1 MKNLFV
7 TYISV
12 NEIKP
17 YKNNPKIHKDKQ
29 VKQISSSIKK
39 FSFTNPILLD
49 ENNEILAGHG
59 RYLAAKELKL
69 ETVPC
74 IVLDHLSKE
83 QKKAYRIAD
92 NKLTELGKWDENL
105 LGLEFED
112 LSKLDLSFD
121 LNITGFETTEIDLLI
136 DKQSKQNQKD
146 IEYYKN

>member
-1 MKNLFV
+1 
-7 TYISV
+7 
-12 NEIKP
+12 
-17 YKNNPKIHKDKQ
+17 
-29 VKQISSSIKK
+29 
-39 FSFTNPILLD
+39 LLD
-49 ENNEILAGHG
+49 ESNEILAGHG

-74 IVLDHLSKE
+74 IILEHLSNQ

-136 DKQSKQNQKD
+136 DKQSK
-146 IEYYKN
+146 